1 MKRFWKI
8 RIPALFVLIGLCF
21 ALVLSVALDS
31 DPPGQKAPPGPF
43 SVVLYGDRAD
53 RWVPLNQGLRQA
65 CDELGWIGPAV
76 VLAPPTGPEEQIRLL
91 QREITGGAQGL
102 IVAATDSEAVRAF
115 LAEQATPRIPVVT
128 VETGAGTDWPAIRA
142 DDERMGE
149 ELAVQMA
156 AAGVTEA
163 TLLQT
168 HLYRDSVRLR
178 YDAFARRAQ
187 ALGISLT
194 QWRFS
199 MPDTDLAQAIADSLL
214 GQPARNLVAFSTEAL
229 ECSIDALQGTPLPP
243 ALYGIGYSD
252 QIIAS
257 LDQGLIDGL
266 CCQNEYK
273 IGYLALMQLAG
284 AMGVSPPTDPTWV
297 EFRYIN
303 RANMYDPDIQRLI
316 FPIIQ

>member
-1 MKRFWKI
+1 
-8 RIPALFVLIGLCF
+8 VLIGLCF
-21 ALVLSVALDS
+21 TLVLSVMLDN
-31 DPPGQKAPPGPF
+31 DPFVQKPTPGSF

-53 RWVPLNQGLRQA
+53 RWVPLNMGLRQA
-65 CDELGWIGPAV
+65 CDELGWTAPVV

-91 QREITGGAQGL
+91 QRELTGGVQGL
-102 IVAATDSEAVRAF
+102 IVAATDSEAVRSF
-115 LAEQATPRIPVVT
+115 LAEQAAPRTPIVM

-149 ELAVQMA
+149 ELADQLA

-178 YDAFARRAQ
+178 YDAFVRRAR
-187 ALGISLT
+187 ALGIALTEWSL
-194 QWRFS
+194 S
-199 MPDTDLAQAIADSLL
+199 MADADMAPSIAESLQN
-214 GQPARNLVAFSTEAL
+214 QPARNLVAFSTEAL
-229 ECSIDALQGTPLPP
+229 ECTIDALQTVSLPP
-243 ALYGIGYSD
+243 ALYGIGHSD
-252 QIIAS
+252 KIIAS

-273 IGYLALMQLAG
+273 IGYLAVMRLAG
-284 AMGVSPPTDPTWV
+284 EMGAVPPADPVWV

-303 RANMYDPDIQRLI
+303 RANMYDSDIQRSI